1 MQGDYT
7 PRTSQNDKFVQAV
20 TEMNVKLTMQ
30 KLRDRSV
37 LLREMIDKGEIG
49 LVGAMYDVS
58 TGNVTF
64 YE

>member
-1 MQGDYT
+1 
-7 PRTSQNDKFVQAV
+7 
-20 TEMNVKLTMQ
+20 MNVKLTMQ

-58 TGNVTF
+58 TGRVTF
-64 YE
+64 HK